1 MRPAP
6 VMLLALAFA
15 FAMATGGR
23 LLAWQHSQRPDSN
36 SVLGRLLGESRR
48 AFAFHFFLKADAY
61 FHQGYYP
68 SVFDA
73 PTTERTH
80 LEETARTDAN
90 SARHEHTNTHVRARD
105 WLEDFGNHFYPS
117 THRHLERLG
126 EEREI
131 LPWLRLAAELD
142 PHRVET
148 YTTAAYWLRER
159 LNRLPDAEAFLRD
172 GLRANPTSAEIL
184 LELGRLYADNGRD
197 VPRARAVLEMAA
209 TRWFQH
215 EAKKPE
221 PDVSTLAR
229 ILGQLGDLE
238 ERAGNLA
245 AAHAHFARLK
255 PLSPTPDA
263 IQRRLDNLQ
272 ARLAKPR

>member
-1 MRPAP
+1 
-6 VMLLALAFA
+6 MLLALAFA

-61 FHQGYYP
+61 FHRGYYP

-126 EEREI
+126 
-131 LPWLRLAAELD
+131 
-142 PHRVET
+142 
-148 YTTAAYWLRER
+148 
-159 LNRLPDAEAFLRD
+159 
-172 GLRANPTSAEIL
+172 
-184 LELGRLYADNGRD
+184 
-197 VPRARAVLEMAA
+197 
-209 TRWFQH
+209 
-215 EAKKPE
+215 
-221 PDVSTLAR
+221 
-229 ILGQLGDLE
+229 
-238 ERAGNLA
+238 
-245 AAHAHFARLK
+245 
-255 PLSPTPDA
+255 
-263 IQRRLDNLQ
+263 
-272 ARLAKPR
+272 